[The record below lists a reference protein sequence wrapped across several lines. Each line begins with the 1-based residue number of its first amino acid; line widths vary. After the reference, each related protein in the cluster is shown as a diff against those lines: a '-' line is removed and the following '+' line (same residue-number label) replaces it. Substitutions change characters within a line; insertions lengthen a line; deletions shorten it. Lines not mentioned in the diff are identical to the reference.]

1 MVRKAGGKRPD
12 GFSDPLLS
20 LQTEKKK
27 KKDKPTASSE
37 YHQSQFD
44 WEVIE

>member
-1 MVRKAGGKRPD
+1 MMVRKAGGKRPD
-12 GFSDPLLS
+12 EFSDPLLR

-27 KKDKPTASSE
+27 KKDTASSD
-37 YHQSQFD
+37 YQQSQFD